1 MNNHMTIF
9 ILIFIFLIGLVIGSF
24 TNCFIWR
31 LHKDESLW
39 GRSYCPKC
47 RKNIAWYDNL
57 PIISYFFLNRKCRHC
72 KKKISIQYPAVELAT
87 GLLFLVSFWLSLGKL
102 IPEPLTCYNTYLLL
116 RPEFVLTVIRD
127 FFIIFVMVSI
137 FIYDLRW
144 MLIPDK
150 LILPASGL
158 VFIINLLLGFPVME
172 LLFLAAMGTSFFLI
186 QFVVSRGKWIG
197 GGDLRLGLFM
207 GLAFG
212 SLGLLITGIIL
223 AYCIGSIVGIFLIL
237 AKKKSW
243 KSKVPLGVF
252 LAISTILTLFFGNN
266 LVSWYLELL

>member
-1 MNNHMTIF
+1 MTVF
-9 ILIFIFLIGLVIGSF
+9 ILIFIFLIGLMIGSF

-31 LHKDESLW
+31 LYKDESLW

-57 PIISYFFLNRKCRHC
+57 PILSYFILGRKCRHC
-72 KKKISIQYPAVELAT
+72 KKKISIQYPAVELAM
-87 GLLFLVSFWLSLGKL
+87 GLLFLVSFWLSLEKM
-102 IPEPLTCYNTYLLL
+102 IPEPLNCYNTYLLL
-116 RPEFVLTVIRD
+116 QGEFVLTVSRD

-137 FIYDLRW
+137 FVYDLRW

-150 LILPASGL
+150 LILPAAGL
-158 VFIINLLLGFPVME
+158 VFIINLLLGFPVMV
-172 LLFLAAMGTSFFLI
+172 LLFLAALGTSFFLI

-212 SLGLLITGIIL
+212 SLSLLITSIIF
-223 AYCIGSIVGIFLIL
+223 AYCIGSIVGILLIL
-237 AKKKSW
+237 AKKKKW
-243 KSKVPLGVF
+243 KSKMPLGVF
-252 LAISTILTLFFGNN
+252 LAMSTILTLFFGNDF
-266 LVSWYLELL
+266 VSWYLELL